1 MTDRFS
7 STMFIEIL
15 SKTWF
20 NLLLNN
26 TLLPNNLLIPPS
38 PIIKQPTQ
46 IAKYNPVIT
55 QVPLFGEKSNFEN
68 LGIINLNL
76 NPITMKYEYTFYEPI
91 NLLLKACAIDEKKYL
106 KIQNNMPYIV
116 YGILLFVLIVCGL
129 IILVIVNSYNI
140 AINYKF
146 IIITSGITFLLVS
159 VYAFLVLY
167 FILATQPYVLNFEDD
182 FYKAFL
188 DTYNSV

>member
-1 MTDRFS
+1 
-7 STMFIEIL
+7 MFIEIL